1 MSTAGHCLSRSYL
14 ILFLFVFI
22 LGHNSYTWYSFNGRV
37 KMKNINSKEFKH
49 FLKVEKE
56 TELLKKELEKPEN
69 LFSNLNL
76 INDDVLMNLSDED
89 LKKVSN
95 ILDKI

>member
-1 MSTAGHCLSRSYL
+1 
-14 ILFLFVFI
+14 
-22 LGHNSYTWYSFNGRV
+22 
-37 KMKNINSKEFKH
+37 MKDIINSKEFKH

-56 TELLKKELEKPEN
+56 TALLKKELEKPEN

-89 LKKVSN
+89 LEKVSN